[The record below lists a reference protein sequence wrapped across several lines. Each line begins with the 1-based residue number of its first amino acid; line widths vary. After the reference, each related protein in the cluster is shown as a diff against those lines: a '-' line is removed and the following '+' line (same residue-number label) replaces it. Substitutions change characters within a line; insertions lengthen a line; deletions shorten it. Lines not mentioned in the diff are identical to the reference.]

1 MRTPVKLNRA
11 GWPSWV
17 YGFLPNMDDPRG
29 LCTADSL
36 IDPELFSR
44 MVSTIKVGP
53 AWRTTQARR
62 HGQADER
69 IRTLLA
75 GSKPVILDV
84 GASDGA
90 TSLDL
95 IRRLGSGFKR
105 YYVTDK
111 DLEVRTL
118 VHRDCLYFFG
128 PGGEA
133 LMVATPRFVAYADR
147 DESDPI
153 SRNMVSRLLNRLPK
167 GQKPKLLSVSLL
179 QPELM
184 ELIRRDRRVEVRNF
198 DILAPWQGPEVDFV
212 KAANVLNPGYF
223 TTEQLKR
230 AVSHLY
236 GALVPS
242 GRLLIVDNDPEER
255 FVIFRKGPK
264 GPELELAWGGEVR
277 AAKVVRQMAEAA

>member
-1 MRTPVKLNRA
+1 MC
-11 GWPSWV
+11 S
-17 YGFLPNMDDPRG
+17 
-29 LCTADSL
+29 ADSMT
-36 IDPELFSR
+36 DPELFSR

-95 IRRLGSGFKR
+95 IRRLGKGFSH

-153 SRNMVSRLLNRLPK
+153 SRTMVSRLLNRLPK
-167 GQKPKLLSVSLL
+167 GEKPRLISVSLL

-184 ELIRRDRRVEVRNF
+184 ELIRRDERVEVKNF
-198 DILAPWQGPEVDFV
+198 DILAPWQGPKVDFV

-223 TTEQLKR
+223 TTEQLKM
-230 AVSHLY
+230 AVTHLY

-277 AAKVVRQMAEAA
+277 AAKVVRQMTEAA